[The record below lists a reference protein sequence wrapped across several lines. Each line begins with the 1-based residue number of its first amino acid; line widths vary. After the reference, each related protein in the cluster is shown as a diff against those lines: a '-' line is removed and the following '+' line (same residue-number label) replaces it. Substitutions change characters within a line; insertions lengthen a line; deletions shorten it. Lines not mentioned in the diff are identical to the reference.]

1 MNSGCHIFTDGFQ
14 PQTSNS
20 SNGSGQTVQKQIW
33 DHEAVFQFEFWR
45 FFGPFFFPTLEPLHR
60 RGFTQK
66 GFVQPPLSQ
75 MDDT

>member
-1 MNSGCHIFTDGFQ
+1 MNSGCHIFTNGFQ

-45 FFGPFFFPTLEPLHR
+45 FFGPFFSNSRTAAPQGVHAEGVRPTTAESN
-60 RGFTQK
+60 G
-66 GFVQPPLSQ
+66 
-75 MDDT
+75 